1 MKNKFQIDL
10 EPLGDLKVKDI
21 YISAEGVMTV
31 RGTLK
36 ANINVEAEY
45 AIDINKDSPYFTM
58 E

>member
-1 MKNKFQIDL
+1 MKNKIKINL

-31 RGTLK
+31 RGTVK
-36 ANINVEAEY
+36 ADIDVDVTY
-45 AIDINKDSPYFTM
+45 AIDIDKDSEYFPM